1 MLRSRHVIEPF
12 VKILPDVT
20 GKVEE
25 SLTVAGFYLIMN
37 LPIVNC
43 ANFLDIIPT
52 VGVLKTR
59 KMQRTGGHITKVGII
74 YNTTT

>member
-25 SLTVAGFYLIMN
+25 SLTVAGFYLIMD

-43 ANFLDIIPT
+43 VIFLDIIPT

-59 KMQRTGGHITKVGII
+59 KMQRTDGHITTVGII